1 MIRLPLFPAGPPPA
15 AADASTALRQNPSC
29 ERCDLHQSAIKRCLP
44 PAAVAPGVGGLLA
57 VSPYP
62 DRLANATGQVWSDR
76 AHRTAL
82 AATAPGAVV
91 ALTGPLCEGRP
102 RIDGQD
108 TAYVCRQFV
117 CDAPTTDP
125 EVLARQLR

>member
-1 MIRLPLFPAGPPPA
+1 MLRFQLPDIGEGVVEAEVVEWRVAEGDVVGVDQVLAVLMTDKATFDLPSPVAG
-15 AADASTALRQNPSC
+15 RVH
-29 ERCDLHQSAIKRCLP
+29 R
-44 PAAVAPGVGGLLA
+44 LLA
-57 VSPYP
+57 
-62 DRLANATGQVWSDR
+62 
-76 AHRTAL
+76 
-82 AATAPGAVV
+82 APGAVV